1 MKLFRQSLILTL
13 LLLVLCSV
21 LYPLVLLAIGRL
33 APGAG
38 EGQTLRQNGR
48 VVGYARIGQR
58 FQRPEYFNSR
68 PSAVDYNAAGSAG
81 SNKAP
86 SNPEY
91 QALVKARLDTFL
103 LQNPGV
109 KAADVPGELLT
120 ASGSGLDPD
129 LSPRGALVQ
138 VARIA
143 RRRGVPAETLRQLVQ
158 QQTER
163 PLLGFLGPERV
174 NVLRLNLALD
184 EQAPLRR

>member
-1 MKLFRQSLILTL
+1 MKLLRQSLMLTL
-13 LLLVLCSV
+13 LLIVLCSV
-21 LYPLVLLAIGRL
+21 IYPLIILGIGRL

-38 EGQTLRQNGR
+38 EGQTLTRNGR

-68 PSAVDYNAAGSAG
+68 PSAVDYNAAGSGG

-103 LQNPGV
+103 LHNPEV
-109 KAADVPGELLT
+109 KASEVPAELLT

-129 LSPRGALVQ
+129 LSPQGALVQ

-143 RRRGVPAETLRQLVQ
+143 RRRGVDASRLRELVR
-158 QQTER
+158 QQTEG
-163 PLLGFLGPERV
+163 PLLGCLGPARV
-174 NVLRLNLALD
+174 NVLQLNLALD
-184 EQAPLRR
+184 ELAPRPH

>member
-1 MKLFRQSLILTL
+1 MKLIRQSLILTL
-13 LLLVLCSV
+13 LLIVLCCV
-21 LYPLVLLAIGRL
+21 VYPLAILGVGRL

-38 EGQTLRQNGR
+38 QGQTLRHNGR

-58 FQRPEYFNSR
+58 FRRPEYFNSR

-103 LQNPGV
+103 LRNPAV
-109 KAADVPGELLT
+109 KAADVPAELLT

-129 LSPRGALVQ
+129 LSPQGALVQ

-143 RRRGVPAETLRQLVQ
+143 RQRGVDAAQLRELVR
-158 QQTER
+158 QQTET
-163 PLLGFLGPERV
+163 PLLGCLGPECV

-184 EQAPLRR
+184 ALAPLRR